1 MDMFTPSEIV
11 YSAWEKTKKPLL
23 YNTSDGKK
31 SITKEVV
38 FANPQ
43 ENENFNADFEGIC
56 SMCGKE
62 FRGGIPLKKLIGKTY
77 TDMDIHKAPEET
89 HICEACAFCLMTSK
103 IGLERLSR
111 YSFVANNEELHLCNR
126 AEMRDMLLNPPKPPF
141 AAACAVT
148 QKKHLIGKVRVS
160 YSQERYFCNYEETP
174 IEIKAEEFKHNV
186 DTIETLCGLGIT
198 KTEIETATLKG
209 NRYKDLG
216 FKMCAKILD
225 VIENLKKYSAL
236 QIALFVA
243 QKKDEEV
250 QNEGYTIP
258 R

>member
-1 MDMFTPSEIV
+1 
-11 YSAWEKTKKPLL
+11 
-23 YNTSDGKK
+23 
-31 SITKEVV
+31 
-38 FANPQ
+38 
-43 ENENFNADFEGIC
+43 
-56 SMCGKE
+56 
-62 FRGGIPLKKLIGKTY
+62 
-77 TDMDIHKAPEET
+77 MDIHKAPEET

-103 IGLERLSR
+103 IGLARLSR

-250 QNEGYTIP
+250 AK
-258 R
+258 